1 MADTE
6 QGNSQEFILLVFK
19 RNHCSVCHAIE
30 PKLKELF
37 SRYALIQVKWIDVE
51 ENPELAGQYLIF
63 TVPAV
68 LFLYEGK
75 EQFRLVRNFA
85 LSELEQKIDKILQYF

>member
-1 MADTE
+1 MADMA
-6 QGNSQEFILLVFK
+6 QGNTQELQVLVFQ
-19 RNHCSVCHAIE
+19 RNDCSVCHAIE

-37 SRYALIQVKWIDVE
+37 SRYALLQVKWIDVE
-51 ENPELAGQYLIF
+51 EMPEMAGRYLVF

-68 LFLYEGK
+68 LLLYEGK

-85 LSELEQKIDKILQYF
+85 LSELEQKINKVLQYF